1 MAREQIFSTEADLER
16 TDRLPVLEGTVV
28 DHDVADDA
36 VRLDYV
42 TDVLAV
48 PSLATQSLPAEFI
61 RASSV
66 DLPSLAESVRSVE
79 ERIARQN
86 AEYEALTRSYERA
99 RDAESATVARANAL
113 AADLAAARAAL
124 ESEQA
129 RTREMDK
136 ALAERIASTEAARAR
151 VEEALRESE
160 RYQTESRTLR
170 DSLATRDTTIVQVLH
185 SLGERDAQLAAL
197 QTEHA
202 KIVPA
207 LEATSKSN
215 AQLEADLQAARARAN
230 AIAAELR
237 ASEETAAS
245 LSVQIKRAE
254 SDINSTRSELTA
266 VKSQATAYLE
276 QLSSREYR
284 SGFDMNLFRELDAQV
299 GTAQVGQIVAQTER
313 DQLQNQVAALEAKLA
328 AQTEAIDKLQSA
340 AAANTSTLAQQSND
354 LKRAETARAQ
364 LTAQLAKAD
373 GEVTRL
379 NAELSARERALAEA
393 RAASAVEAKRVTE
406 LLAEAEKRQAEQES
420 QIKKLLADHSAQ
432 FKQLSAE
439 HTAQVQQI
447 STGHATQVDRMSA
460 EHSAQVERMSAD
472 HAAQVEEISSELK
485 AQLARTKAESDAQLS
500 KLLAEAEARDQ
511 EMGVLVVHLQE
522 ARRPIQVIEA
532 EVKRLNDELAAKTT
546 AYDESAEENRK
557 LRAALERTRGAL
569 EEREFLIRR
578 LERSESNNANVLG
591 RIQTSIE
598 RLGAGPAPSAPAGM
612 TLVSS
617 SAPATDFTPEFVRVD
632 GDRSVNFAL
641 VRRTRIGRA
650 PGCELQ
656 VDSSSVS
663 RHHALVLVGAR
674 DVIIE
679 DLNSTNGVVVNGR
692 KVTRQLLSDGDLI
705 SIGEVQFRYAAKPGQ
720 RSTEPR
726 AIEHKAPEA
735 RAAEPAPVDSTAN
748 DSAAPAA
755 KTGGF

>member
-16 TDRLPVLEGTVV
+16 TDRLPMVEGTVV

-42 TDVLAV
+42 ADVLAV
-48 PSLATQSLPAEFI
+48 PSLATNSPPEFLRSPA
-61 RASSV
+61 V

-124 ESEQA
+124 EAEQA
-129 RTREMDK
+129 RTREIDK
-136 ALAERIASTEAARAR
+136 ALAERIAATEAARAR
-151 VEEALRESE
+151 VEEAQREAE
-160 RYQTESRTLR
+160 RNQTEARTLR
-170 DSLATRDTTIVQVLH
+170 DSLATRDATIVQVLH

-215 AQLEADLQAARARAN
+215 AQLEAELKAARERAN
-230 AIAAELR
+230 AIAADLR

-245 LSVQIKRAE
+245 LNLQIRQAESEIGSTRAE
-254 SDINSTRSELTA
+254 LSAL
-266 VKSQATAYLE
+266 KSQATTYLE

-284 SGFDMNLFRELDAQV
+284 SGFDLNLFRELDAQV
-299 GTAQVGQIVAQTER
+299 GTAQVAQIVLQTER
-313 DQLQNQVAALEAKLA
+313 DRLQNEVATLEAKIA
-328 AQTEAIDKLQSA
+328 GQAETIDKLQSA
-340 AAANTSTLAQQSND
+340 AAANTATLAQQANE
-354 LKRAETARAQ
+354 LKRAEGARAQ

-379 NAELSARERALAEA
+379 NAELSSRERALAEA
-393 RAASAVEAKRVTE
+393 RAASAGEAKRVTE
-406 LLAEAEKRQAEQES
+406 LLAEAERRQADQEA
-420 QIKKLLADHSAQ
+420 QIQKLLADHSAQ
-432 FKQLSAE
+432 FEQLSTA
-439 HTAQVQQI
+439 HTAQVQQM
-447 STGHATQVDRMSA
+447 TAG
-460 EHSAQVERMSAD
+460 HSAQVERMSAD
-472 HAAQVEEISSELK
+472 HSAQVKRMSSDHATQVEEISAELK
-485 AQLARTKAESDAQLS
+485 GQLARAVAESQAQIGKLQADA
-500 KLLAEAEARDQ
+500 LLRDE
-511 EMGVLVVHLQE
+511 EMGVLVAHLQE
-522 ARRPIQVIEA
+522 ARRPIQSIEA
-532 EVKRLNDELAAKTT
+532 EVKKLTDELAAKTA
-546 AYDESAEENRK
+546 AYDEFAEENRK

-598 RLGAGPAPSAPAGM
+598 RLGSVPTPVPPAGAAIG
-612 TLVSS
+612 
-617 SAPATDFTPEFVRVD
+617 SAAAPLSDWCPEFIRVD
-632 GDRSVNFAL
+632 GDRSVNFSL

-663 RHHALVLVGAR
+663 RHHALVLVGPR

-692 KVTRQLLSDGDLI
+692 KVARQLLSDGDLVT
-705 SIGEVQFRYAAKPGQ
+705 IGEVQFRYAAK
-720 RSTEPR
+720 T
-726 AIEHKAPEA
+726 AN
-735 RAAEPAPVDSTAN
+735 RAAEPTAR
-748 DSAAPAA
+748 SAEPTPIDAKSGTTGAA
-755 KTGGF
+755 AAGAKGSGF